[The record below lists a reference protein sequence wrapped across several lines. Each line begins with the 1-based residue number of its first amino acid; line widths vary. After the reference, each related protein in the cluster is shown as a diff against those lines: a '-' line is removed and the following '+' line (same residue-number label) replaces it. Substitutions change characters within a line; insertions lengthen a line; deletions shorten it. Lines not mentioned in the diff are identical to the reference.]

1 MKKLHS
7 LTLSFILIFSMCIP
21 AFAEDA
27 VYHESPRATEGWPIF
42 DSYVDVP
49 AVQSD
54 AAEESSE
61 DVVYYGIN
69 QINPEDILRL
79 TPTTVRSAEGTRAS
93 YVRLEF
99 PGALAG
105 SVYSDFI
112 EHVITAGSSANLSIS
127 VCVWSPE
134 YYDLEIG
141 IYNWTTAQNWYVV
154 RSGGSVYNYSHLF
167 TNLPAGEYS
176 VYIRNRG
183 MSSLTTGY
191 LLYSF

>member
-1 MKKLHS
+1 MKKLLS
-7 LTLSFILIFSMCIP
+7 LTLSFILIISTCIP

-27 VYHESPRATEGWPIF
+27 AHHESPRVVGTIS

-49 AVQSD
+49 AAQSD
-54 AAEESSE
+54 AAKESGE

-69 QINPEDILRL
+69 QIKPEDFLRL
-79 TPTTVRSAEGTRAS
+79 TPTTVRSTRGARAS

-112 EHVITAGSSANLSIS
+112 EHVIPAGSSVNLSIS
-127 VCVWSPE
+127 ACVWSPE
-134 YYDLEIG
+134 FYDLEIG
-141 IYNWTTAQNWYVV
+141 IYNQTTGENWYVV
-154 RSGGSVYNYSHLF
+154 KSGGSMMDFSQCF
-167 TNLPAGEYS
+167 TDLSDGTYS
-176 VYIRNRG
+176 VYLRNRG

-191 LLYSF
+191 LLYRF